1 MSEQEPVTK
10 VGAKLEAKLNLGDY
24 NHAGLTLWVEDR
36 VREDLDD
43 NKASKAL
50 DRLVGLLEVKIEKWA
65 KGFQDDP
72 GTK

>member
-10 VGAKLEAKLNLGDY
+10 VGARLEAKINLGDY
-24 NHAGLTLWVEDR
+24 NHAELTLWVEDR
-36 VREDLDD
+36 VRDLDEG
-43 NKASKAL
+43 KASKAI
-50 DRLVGLLEVKIEKWA
+50 DRLTGLLEVKLENWA